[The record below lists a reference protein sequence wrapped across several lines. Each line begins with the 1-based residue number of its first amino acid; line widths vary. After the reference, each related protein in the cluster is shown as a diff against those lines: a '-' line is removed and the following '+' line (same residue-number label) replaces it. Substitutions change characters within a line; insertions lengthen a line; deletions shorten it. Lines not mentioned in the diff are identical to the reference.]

1 MMFLEIFASVMLLTT
16 YPFFVW
22 CDRRRMRA
30 RLAPNNLFSEA
41 PTTQSG
47 TSHRRSLTAIL
58 RRQPVASTLCDE
70 SDIAQFLDD
79 VARRIRL
86 GASNVEAFCTA
97 VQQCASMSQHWQ
109 RVAHQARING
119 NVPQALHEHCDWDH
133 PALARAATA
142 LCVAH
147 VGGSFVPAALERASR
162 AHRDRWAY
170 VQDLRVATSQAR
182 LSAQVLTVLPVA
194 SLVLSTFS
202 GTGVS
207 YFLSSPGLFFILLVG
222 IALNYVGWRWIHHTT
237 AAII

>member
-41 PTTQSG
+41 PTTQRG
-47 TSHRRSLTAIL
+47 TSHRRSLAAIL
-58 RRQPVASTLCDE
+58 RRQPVASTVCDE

-97 VQQCASMSQHWQ
+97 VEQCAPMSQHWQ

-162 AHRDRWAY
+162 SHRDRWAY
-170 VQDLRVATSQAR
+170 AQDLRVATSQAR

-207 YFLSSPGLFFILLVG
+207 YFLSSPGLFFVLLVG
-222 IALNYVGWRWIHHTT
+222 ITLNYVGWRWIHHTT